1 MTGSIETIRDMVRK
15 KTIHR
20 EGREGGRRIT
30 LFPSENTFEAINA
43 FGKSIDDEKLIIDN
57 TWLRGESLVASI
69 IFFIIDSYFVDLLF
83 DVIFSIKEFDDVIL
97 LAMVLSVS
105 LLFGILGIKYLLRPK
120 RRFTFNRLTGI
131 VDVPKRGFKGWRGA
145 TRAVRYEETD
155 FVIAGWRSF
164 YTSIDDPGTPFLF
177 RPPLFY
183 SFDRTGTTLY
193 EAGNFIDWFM
203 DKNRQLP
210 PGKELDPYR
219 MKDYLRREA
228 EGFPE
233 PLYPAS
239 VKIPDRK
246 INPAMKEEIKKI
258 KKTKKTSK

>member
-1 MTGSIETIRDMVRK
+1 MVRK

-30 LFPSENTFEAINA
+30 LFPSEKTFEAICV
-43 FGKSIDDEKLIIDN
+43 GKKSIDDEKLIIDN
-57 TWLRGESLVASI
+57 TLPRKGSFVLGLVFLVMGIWYIYKLWIPFIAEPDYNIFLI
-69 IFFIIDSYFVDLLF
+69 ILIVGPPLGFIIW
-83 DVIFSIKEFDDVIL
+83 
-97 LAMVLSVS
+97 
-105 LLFGILGIKYLLRPK
+105 GIKYLLRPI

-131 VDVPKRGFKGWRGA
+131 VDVPKRGYKGWRGA

-177 RPPLFY
+177 RPALFY

-193 EAGNFIDWFM
+193 EVGNFINWFM

-258 KKTKKTSK
+258 KKTKKASK

>member
-1 MTGSIETIRDMVRK
+1 MNWFRK
-15 KTIHR
+15 KTICN

-30 LFPSENTFEAINA
+30 RYPSENTFEAINA
-43 FGKSIDDEKLIIDN
+43 YGKRIDDEKLIIDN

-69 IFFIIDSYFVDLLF
+69 ALLIADSYFVDIFFDILL
-83 DVIFSIKEFDDVIL
+83 SIKYSDDLPV
-97 LAMVLSVS
+97 LAIALSIS
-105 LLFGILGIKYLLRPK
+105 LFFGILGIKYLLRPK

-131 VDVPKRGFKGWRGA
+131 VEVPKRGYKGWRGA

-183 SFDRTGTTLY
+183 SFDKTGTTLY
-193 EAGNFIDWFM
+193 EAGSFIDWYM

-233 PLYPAS
+233 PLYPAF

-246 INPAMKEEIKKI
+246 INPTVKVEI
-258 KKTKKTSK
+258 KKTKKTTKLIKK

>member
-1 MTGSIETIRDMVRK
+1 MNWFRK
-15 KTIHR
+15 KTICN

-30 LFPSENTFEAINA
+30 RYPSENTFEAINA
-43 FGKSIDDEKLIIDN
+43 YGKRIDDEKLIIDN
-57 TWLRGESLVASI
+57 TLPRIGSFVLGMSFLIA
-69 IFFIIDSYFVDLLF
+69 DSYFVNIFFDILL
-83 DVIFSIKEFDDVIL
+83 SIKYSDDLPV
-97 LAMVLSVS
+97 LAIALFIS
-105 LLFGILGIKYLLRPK
+105 LLIGSWGIKYLLRPK

-131 VDVPKRGFKGWRGA
+131 VEVPKRGYKGWRGA

-183 SFDRTGTTLY
+183 SFDKTGTTLY
-193 EAGNFIDWFM
+193 EAGSFIDWYM

-233 PLYPAS
+233 PLYPAF

-246 INPAMKEEIKKI
+246 INPTVKVEI
-258 KKTKKTSK
+258 KKTKKTTKLIKK

>member
-1 MTGSIETIRDMVRK
+1 MSCFSK
-15 KTIHR
+15 KTIYS

-30 LFPSENTFEAINA
+30 LLPSENTFEAICA
-43 FGKSIDDEKLIIDN
+43 DKKSIDDEKMIIDN
-57 TWLRGESLVASI
+57 TLDRTGSF
-69 IFFIIDSYFVDLLF
+69 IFGIACLIIDSYFVYIFLGVL
-83 DVIFSIKEFDDVIL
+83 FSIKEFDDVIL
-97 LAMVLSVS
+97 LVMVLSVT
-105 LLFGILGIKYLLRPK
+105 LLIGSWGIKYILRPI

-131 VDVPKRGFKGWRGA
+131 VEVPKRGYKGWRGA

-164 YTSIDDPGTPFLF
+164 YTSIDDPETPFLF
-177 RPPLFY
+177 RPILFH
-183 SFDRTGTTLY
+183 SFDKTGTTLY
-193 EAGNFIDWFM
+193 EAGSFIDWYM

-233 PLYPAS
+233 PLYPAL

-246 INPAMKEEIKKI
+246 INPTVKVEI
-258 KKTKKTSK
+258 KKTKKTTKLIKK

>member
-1 MTGSIETIRDMVRK
+1 MNWFRK
-15 KTIHR
+15 KTICN

-30 LFPSENTFEAINA
+30 RYPSENTFEAINA
-43 FGKSIDDEKLIIDN
+43 YGKRIDDEKLIIDN

-69 IFFIIDSYFVDLLF
+69 ALLSADSYFIYIFFGVL
-83 DVIFSIKEFDDVIL
+83 FSIKELNDVIL
-97 LAMVLSVS
+97 LCMVLSVS
-105 LLFGILGIKYLLRPK
+105 LFLGILGIKYLLRAK

-131 VDVPKRGFKGWRGA
+131 VEVPKRGYKGWRGA

-183 SFDRTGTTLY
+183 SFDKTGTTLY
-193 EAGNFIDWFM
+193 EAGSFIDWYM

-233 PLYPAS
+233 PLYPAF

-246 INPAMKEEIKKI
+246 INPTVKVEI
-258 KKTKKTSK
+258 KKTKKTTKLIKK

>member
-30 LFPSENTFEAINA
+30 LFPSENTFEAICV
-43 FGKSIDDEKLIIDN
+43 GKKSIDDEKLIIDN
-57 TWLRGESLVASI
+57 TLPRIGSFVLGISAL
-69 IFFIIDSYFVDLLF
+69 IIDSHFVYIFFGVL
-83 DVIFSIKEFDDVIL
+83 FSIKEFDDVIL

-105 LLFGILGIKYLLRPK
+105 LLIGIWGIKYILRPI
-120 RRFTFNRLTGI
+120 RRFTFNRLTGL
-131 VDVPKRGFKGWRGA
+131 VDVPKRGYKGWRGA

-177 RPPLFY
+177 RPALFY

-233 PLYPAS
+233 PLYPAL

-246 INPAMKEEIKKI
+246 INPAMKEEIKK
-258 KKTKKTSK
+258 TKKTSK

>member
-1 MTGSIETIRDMVRK
+1 MNWFRK
-15 KTIHR
+15 KTICN

-30 LFPSENTFEAINA
+30 RYPSENTFEAINA
-43 FGKSIDDEKLIIDN
+43 YGKRIDDEKLIIDN
-57 TWLRGESLVASI
+57 TLPRIGSFVLGMSFLIA
-69 IFFIIDSYFVDLLF
+69 DSYFVNIFFDILL
-83 DVIFSIKEFDDVIL
+83 SIKYSDDLPV
-97 LAMVLSVS
+97 LAIALSIS
-105 LLFGILGIKYLLRPK
+105 LFFGILGIKYLLRPK

-131 VDVPKRGFKGWRGA
+131 VEVPKRGYKGWRGA
-145 TRAVRYEETD
+145 TRPIRYEEID

-183 SFDRTGTTLY
+183 SFDKTGTTLY
-193 EAGNFIDWFM
+193 EAGSFIDWYM

-233 PLYPAS
+233 PLYPAF

-246 INPAMKEEIKKI
+246 INPTVKVEI
-258 KKTKKTSK
+258 KKTKKTTKLIKK